1 MPASSHD
8 ASSGYDRVAHDFI
21 ASRSRT
27 IGIDTVGA
35 WARQLRAGAL
45 VLDLAAGNGV
55 PLTGLLIDTGLQVS
69 AMDASPR
76 MTAAFRQRFPGVG
89 VACATGM
96 RLPCRAAAFDAV
108 LAWGLIFL
116 RPATEQHGIISEIA
130 RVMKPGG
137 RFLFTAPAQ
146 VAEWRDNLTGLPSV
160 SLGAAAYRSIAAS
173 EGFTLL
179 AENVDEG
186 DNYYYSLV
194 KQS

>member
-1 MPASSHD
+1 MSDPGD
-8 ASSGYDRVAHDFI
+8 ASSGYDRVADEFI

-27 IGIDTVGA
+27 IGVDIVGQ

-45 VLDLAAGNGV
+45 VLDIAAGGGV
-55 PLTGLLIDTGLQVS
+55 PLTALLIDTGLHVS

-76 MTAAFRQRFPGVG
+76 MAAAFRRRFPGVG
-89 VACATGM
+89 VACATAQ
-96 RLPCRAAAFDAV
+96 RLPCPTAAFDAV

-116 RPATEQHGIISEIA
+116 RPATEQHSVIREIA
-130 RVMKPGG
+130 RVVRPDG

-146 VAEWRDNLTGLPSV
+146 VAAWRDNLTGLPSV
-160 SLGAAAYRSIAAS
+160 SLGAVAYRSIAAS
-173 EGFTLL
+173 EGFRLV
-179 AENVDEG
+179 AEHVDEG